1 MKAKGY
7 YLNLHN
13 KDCFLI
19 TNQQRKTDKLALK
32 FLNALKCITNDDG
45 FTPYYEVLYKAKSCM
60 QPAIIEERVIVN
72 GRFAGLK
79 YLVVSG
85 NGFGCSSSTS
95 LNPYEEIIVVKDVD

>member
-1 MKAKGY
+1 MKGY
-7 YLNLHN
+7 YLNLN
-13 KDCFLI
+13 NRDCFLI

-32 FLNALKCITNDDG
+32 FLNALKCITNDDR

-60 QPAIIEERVIVN
+60 QPATIEERVIVN

-85 NGFGCSSSTS
+85 SDFGCTSSPS
-95 LNPYEEIIVVKDVD
+95 LNPYAEFIVVKDED